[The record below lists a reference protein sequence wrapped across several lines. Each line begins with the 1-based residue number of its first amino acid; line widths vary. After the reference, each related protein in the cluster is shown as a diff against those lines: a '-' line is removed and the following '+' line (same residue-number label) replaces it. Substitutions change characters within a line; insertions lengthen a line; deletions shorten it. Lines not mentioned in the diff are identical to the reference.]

1 MDTDHPP
8 QPRGKPAG
16 LESGGT
22 ALRDAY
28 WVSLS
33 AREDAEPFGI
43 ARGGE
48 TVLNA
53 RGKAL
58 AAAWRELG
66 ELREGVEPDA
76 VQIGP
81 RGLEGILLI
90 PGKASGTPVLGIVL
104 RLFKVMS
111 SLRLAQLGKTA
122 RLRNAKVTGP
132 KAADKAPAP
141 LWKRGYAEKALADAA
156 ALAKA
161 RKALKGMQAR

>member
-1 MDTDHPP
+1 MDIDHPP
-8 QPRGKPAG
+8 QPKGKRAG

-22 ALRDAY
+22 SLRDAY
-28 WVSLS
+28 WVSLN
-33 AREDAEPFGI
+33 AREDAAPFGVS
-43 ARGGE
+43 RGGE

-66 ELREGVEPDA
+66 DLREGVEPDA

-81 RGLEGILLI
+81 RGLEGILLL
-90 PGKASGTPVLGIVL
+90 PGKSAGTSALGVVL
-104 RLFKVMS
+104 RLFKVIS

-122 RLRNAKVTGP
+122 RLRNTTVTGDG
-132 KAADKAPAP
+132 AAAKTPAP
-141 LWKRGYAEKALADAA
+141 LWKRGYAEKSLADAA

>member
-1 MDTDHPP
+1 MDIDHPP
-8 QPRGKPAG
+8 QPKGKRAG
-16 LESGGT
+16 LESGGP

-33 AREDAEPFGI
+33 AREDAEPFGV

-58 AAAWRELG
+58 AGAWRELG
-66 ELREGVEPDA
+66 ELRDGVEPDA

-81 RGLEGILLI
+81 NGLEGILLI
-90 PGKASGTPVLGIVL
+90 PGKTSGTSALGAIL
-104 RLFKVMS
+104 RLFKVIS
-111 SLRLAQLGKTA
+111 SLRLAHLGKTT
-122 RLRNAKVTGP
+122 RLRNAAVTGD
-132 KAADKAPAP
+132 KSTAKAPPP

-161 RKALKGMQAR
+161 RKALKGKQAR

>member
-1 MDTDHPP
+1 MDIDHPP
-8 QPRGKPAG
+8 QPKGKRAG
-16 LESGGT
+16 LESGGP

-33 AREDAEPFGI
+33 AREDAEPFGV

-76 VQIGP
+76 IQIGAN
-81 RGLEGILLI
+81 GLEGILLL
-90 PGKASGTPVLGIVL
+90 PGKASGTSALGAVL
-104 RLFKVMS
+104 RLFKVIS
-111 SLRLAQLGKTA
+111 SLRLAHLGKTA
-122 RLRNAKVTGP
+122 RLRNTAVTEG
-132 KAADKAPAP
+132 KAAAKAPPP

-161 RKALKGMQAR
+161 RKALKGKQAR